1 MPRTTSLLLAAV
13 IICLLTASSRGD
25 VIISEIMYNP
35 ASSEASPVDV
45 EWIEIYNTGLAPVD
59 LTGWA
64 VQDEDGTSSAF
75 GAVSI
80 AAGEAIV
87 IIWDDQTIADFQ
99 AAWGVGFQIVPVEN
113 NLDGLSNSPSSTN
126 EILQLVDSGSNL
138 MDEVNYDDTGDWPS
152 DVPDGPSIYL
162 LPDFLDSSSN
172 DSGLSWAN
180 SVDGVDGA
188 YNNTITTDF
197 NQTDTGSPGT
207 VEAPIPAP
215 AAIALFGIAVAG
227 GRRRRRA

>member
-1 MPRTTSLLLAAV
+1 MPRTTSLLLPSAIACTFAPV
-13 IICLLTASSRGD
+13 ALGD

-35 ASSEASPVDV
+35 ASSEANPVDV
-45 EWIEIYNTGLAPVD
+45 EWIEIYNNGLASVD

-87 IIWDDQTIADFQ
+87 IIWDAQTIADFQ
-99 AAWGVGFQIVPVEN
+99 AAWGAGFQIVPVAN
-113 NLDGLSNSPSSTN
+113 NLGGLSNSPSGTN
-126 EILQLVDSGSNL
+126 EILQLVDSGSNVI
-138 MDEVNYDDTGDWPS
+138 DEVNYDDTGDWPG

-162 LPDFLDSSSN
+162 LPDFPDASSN
-172 DSGLSWAN
+172 DSGLSWAS

-188 YNNTITTDF
+188 YNSTITGDF
-197 NQTDTGSPGT
+197 NATDTGSPGL